1 MINVTEYFN
10 SSFTH
15 VEKSLIKVISSD
27 VNNLVTLL
35 IKIVF

>member
-10 SSFTH
+10 SSFTL